1 MHTIDLANPSSNLPQ
16 NRRSCR
22 ADEGKSA
29 AIIRIKL
36 TVIFAS
42 LTSFQLSI
50 DFQAFF
56 SKSVIDVFRSFETLG
71 SMLKRSTPHG
81 FCDQRQ
87 FKPKFKTLS
96 GPDYFVPAGQVKLSA
111 IIDRFGLFYDPSH
124 WNSQNHPILCLP
136 ESGICI
142 LDGFLSSLR
151 KTFEFIDLIAEF
163 GLWLNCGHHH
173 DMIRVVEM

>member
-1 MHTIDLANPSSNLPQ
+1 VSSTLLKLVVFTENVTNDVCSPQSTIQKLHSSKFMHTIDLANPSSNLPQ

-124 WNSQNHPILCLP
+124 
-136 ESGICI
+136 
-142 LDGFLSSLR
+142 
-151 KTFEFIDLIAEF
+151 
-163 GLWLNCGHHH
+163 
-173 DMIRVVEM
+173 